1 MAFWLQ
7 IMSSLKQRRVEMEY
21 LHWEM
26 CFGSLQG
33 HSAFMEEEYQPASV
47 FYW

>member
-1 MAFWLQ
+1 MVFWSQ
-7 IMSSLKQRRVEMEY
+7 ITSSLKQKKSLDGVFALEK
-21 LHWEM
+21 

-33 HSAFMEEEYQPASV
+33 HSAFMEEDYQSASV